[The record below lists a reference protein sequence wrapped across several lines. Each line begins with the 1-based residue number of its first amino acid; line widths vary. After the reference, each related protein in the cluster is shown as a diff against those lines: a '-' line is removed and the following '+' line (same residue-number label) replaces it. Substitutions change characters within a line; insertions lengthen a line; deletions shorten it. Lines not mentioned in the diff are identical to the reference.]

1 MLFLKEK
8 GCYVWLVQL
17 ERELER
23 WDNLRINS
31 ILSESPTIM
40 ETLSS
45 VWYNFTLTSSPVI
58 ARENA
63 A

>member
-31 ILSESPTIM
+31 ILSESPTII
-40 ETLSS
+40 TLFS